1 MADGV
6 TTPALREREEILTAL
21 GMAPAERDELLAY
34 GENPYLD
41 LALPPEFPPL
51 PPEPQV
57 EFWRRY
63 AGEAAESGVAAALSR
78 RLPQLR
84 FPVAT
89 GVSQSPEYRA
99 ATRRGD
105 FDRAVPR
112 VEGPLAEAPGALEL
126 RIHDSP
132 AGPVPVLVAR
142 RREDF
147 VHLVQAFTGRNEPDP
162 VPDSMGA
169 CLIKGLADW
178 ERVAAY
184 REAWER
190 SRGGPADD
198 AAWAEEMGGLA
209 QRKELWQD
217 RLILVSTGPYSAVPA
232 AEVGLDD
239 AAWRERSVALRL
251 AHECF
256 HYLTLRLVGRIR
268 SNLLDELIA
277 DYAGLVEAFG
287 DYREGLARRFLG
299 VDLLPRL
306 RPGGRLEVYRG
317 DPPLSDAALAVVA
330 RLAAEATRRLSA
342 LPLGAQESRDP
353 AAMATRLVALACQ
366 PLERLASD
374 GLAAAFESRRARLC
388 GPVEG
393 GEARR

>member
-1 MADGV
+1 MTTGGDG
-6 TTPALREREEILTAL
+6 AGRAEREAVLVAL
-21 GMAPAERDELLAY
+21 GMTSADREELLAY
-34 GENPYLD
+34 GENPYLE
-41 LALPPEFPPL
+41 LELPAGFPPL

-57 EFWRRY
+57 ESWRTY
-63 AGEAAESGVAAALSR
+63 AEDAVREGAAAALSR

-84 FPVAT
+84 FPVAA

-99 ATRRGD
+99 ATRRGE
-105 FDRAVPR
+105 FDRSQPR
-112 VEGPLAEAPGALEL
+112 VEGPPAEAPGELEL
-126 RIHDSP
+126 RVHASP

-142 RREDF
+142 RRADF
-147 VHLVQAFTGRNEPDP
+147 VHLVQAFTCRNEPEP

-178 ERVAAY
+178 GRVAAY
-184 REAWER
+184 REAWEKR
-190 SRGGPADD
+190 RGAPADEV
-198 AAWAEEMGGLA
+198 AWSEEMARLA

-232 AEVGLDD
+232 EEVGVGESE
-239 AAWRERSVALRL
+239 WRERSVALRL

-256 HYLTLRLVGRIR
+256 HYLTLRLAGRIR

-287 DYREGLARRFLG
+287 GYREGLARRFLG
-299 VDLLPRL
+299 VDRLPEL

-330 RLAAEATRRLSA
+330 RLAAEATRRLA
-342 LPLGAQESRDP
+342 ELPLPGEESRDP
-353 AAMATRLVALACQ
+353 AAMATRLVALASQ

-374 GLAAAFESRRARLC
+374 ALPGAFTARRAELQA
-388 GPVEG
+388 
-393 GEARR
+393 EAPGRSER